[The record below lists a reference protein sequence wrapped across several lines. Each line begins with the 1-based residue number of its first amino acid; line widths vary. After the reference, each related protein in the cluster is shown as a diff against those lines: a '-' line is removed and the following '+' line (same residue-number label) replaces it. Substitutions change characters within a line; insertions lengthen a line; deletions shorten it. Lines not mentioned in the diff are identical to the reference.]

1 MRLAQGARPMSA
13 PILLWRIAGDMP
25 GSTADA
31 LTGEES
37 VQSGGRWS
45 EPGHPVVYACTSRA
59 LACLETVVHLDPGE
73 RPSDRFLVQIEVP
86 AEVWAQRAVFDPDGV
101 VGWDTIPPGRASQ
114 EWGMRWLRDGR
125 CALACVPAVVA
136 REEWN
141 VLINPL
147 HPDARS
153 ITAHKLRHWIYD
165 PRLCSR

>member
-1 MRLAQGARPMSA
+1 MTA

-25 GSTADA
+25 ASAADE

-37 VQSGGRWS
+37 VKSGGRWS
-45 EPGHPVVYACTSRA
+45 EPGYPVVYACTSRA

-73 RPSDRFLVQIEVP
+73 RPTDRFLVQIEVP
-86 AEVWAQRAVFDPDGV
+86 SAVWERRAVFDPDTAA
-101 VGWDTIPPGRASQ
+101 GWDAIPPGPASRD
-114 EWGMRWLRDGR
+114 WGMRWMREAH

-136 REEWN
+136 PEELN

-147 HPDARS
+147 HPDARQ
-153 ITAHKLRHWIYD
+153 ITAHKARPWVYD